1 LPIGAVAVGALG
13 VREQWRLQ
21 MDAKKDMLAD
31 LDIASL
37 FQQRAEAIERQKK
50 TSKALENAKARHF
63 FILVLVGCVTLAAAA
78 SLSPR
83 FPEVERTGML
93 LLSASGVSFLAA
105 FLPGLT
111 VLRRQDEANA
121 ATRNVKAID
130 DKIAFCNLVLDE
142 AKRVK
147 VRKYAEA
154 WVAKEL
160 S

>member
-13 VREQWRLQ
+13 VRRWWRLQ
-21 MDAKKDMLAD
+21 MDARKDLLAD
-31 LDIASL
+31 LDLPSL
-37 FQQRAEAIERQKK
+37 YKQRTEAAEKQEEAK
-50 TSKALENAKARHF
+50 KALDNARAGHF
-63 FILVLVGCVTLAAAA
+63 FILVVVGCVTLAAAV
-78 SLSPR
+78 SVSPR
-83 FPEVERTGML
+83 FPEVEQTGIFL
-93 LLSASGVSFLAA
+93 LAASGVSFIAA

-111 VLRRQDEANA
+111 VARRQVEATA
-121 ATRNVKAID
+121 AARDLKAVE

>member
-1 LPIGAVAVGALG
+1 
-13 VREQWRLQ
+13 

-31 LDIASL
+31 LDLGSL
-37 FQQRAEAIERQKK
+37 YKQRTEAAEKQEQAK
-50 TSKALENAKARHF
+50 TALENAKAAQF
-63 FILVLVGCVTLAAAA
+63 FVLAVVGCLTLAAAA
-78 SLSPR
+78 SFSPR
-83 FPEVERTGML
+83 FPEVEPTGLFL
-93 LLSASGVSFLAA
+93 LTVSGVSFIAA

-111 VLRRQDEANA
+111 VGRRQDEATA
-121 ATRNVKAID
+121 AGKNLKAIE

>member
-1 LPIGAVAVGALG
+1 
-13 VREQWRLQ
+13 

-31 LDIASL
+31 LDLASL
-37 FQQRAEAIERQKK
+37 YKQRTEAAEKQEQAK
-50 TSKALENAKARHF
+50 KALDNAKAGHF
-63 FILVLVGCVTLAAAA
+63 FVLVVLGCLSLAAAV

-83 FPEVERTGML
+83 FPEVEPTGMFL
-93 LLSASGVSFLAA
+93 LTAAGVFFLAA

-111 VLRRQDEANA
+111 VKRHQDEASA
-121 ATRNVKAID
+121 AARNLKAVE

>member
-1 LPIGAVAVGALG
+1 
-13 VREQWRLQ
+13 

-31 LDIASL
+31 LDLASL
-37 FQQRAEAIERQKK
+37 YKQRTEAAEKQEQARR
-50 TSKALENAKARHF
+50 ALENAKALHF
-63 FILVLVGCVTLAAAA
+63 FVLIVAGCVTLAAAV

-83 FPEVERTGML
+83 FPEVDQTGMFL
-93 LLSASGVSFLAA
+93 LAASGVSFIAA
-105 FLPGLT
+105 FLPGFT
-111 VLRRQDEANA
+111 VGRSQVQATAAAN
-121 ATRNVKAID
+121 NLKAIE

>member
-1 LPIGAVAVGALG
+1 
-13 VREQWRLQ
+13 

-37 FQQRAEAIERQKK
+37 YKQRTDAAARKDETAK
-50 TSKALENAKARHF
+50 TLENAKALHF
-63 FILVLVGCVTLAAAA
+63 FVLIVAGCLALAAAV

-83 FPEVERTGML
+83 FPEVEPTGIFL
-93 LLSASGVSFLAA
+93 LTVAGVSFVAA

-111 VLRRQDEANA
+111 VLRHQNEASVA
-121 ATRNVKAID
+121 ARNLKAVE

>member
-1 LPIGAVAVGALG
+1 
-13 VREQWRLQ
+13 

-31 LDIASL
+31 LDLASL
-37 FQQRAEAIERQKK
+37 FKQRAEAAEKQEQAKA
-50 TSKALENAKARHF
+50 ALENAKAGHF
-63 FILVLVGCVTLAAAA
+63 FVLVVVGCVTLAAAV

-83 FPEVERTGML
+83 FPEVEPTGLFL
-93 LLSASGVSFLAA
+93 LTVSGVSVIAA

-111 VLRRQDEANA
+111 VLPRQNEASA
-121 ATRNVKAID
+121 AARNLKAIE